1 MIKIDLNIDIQATP
15 EAIWAAIISDKKY
28 RVWTEVFDKGSYFE
42 GGWQKGDRIKFL
54 SQNEHGSKS
63 GMISEIAASDHL
75 KFISIKHLGLIM
87 DDVEDYTSDLA
98 KKWSSA
104 YENYYLEAK
113 TDKITNFHVLADMDE
128 AYFDYFKEAWIN
140 ALNTLKKL
148 CEENLEPFK
157 AITVEVLVDVPAEQ
171 AWTYWTT
178 PEHITKWA
186 FASEDWHCP
195 KATNDLRVGGH
206 YSTTM
211 ASKDGQMAFDF
222 GGTYTVVEPTKRL
235 INQLDDGRMVWVTFE
250 AITPEQTLVVE
261 TFETEDVNTLE
272 LQRAGWQAILNNF
285 KCAAEAGGSLK

>member
-1 MIKIDLNIDIQATP
+1 MKKIDLNIDIQATP
-15 EAIWAAIISDKKY
+15 EAVWAAIISDKKY
-28 RVWTEVFDKGSYFE
+28 RVWTEAFDKGSYFE

-54 SQNEHGSKS
+54 SPNEHGAKS

-75 KFISIKHLGLIM
+75 KYISIHHLGFIM
-87 DDVEDYTSDLA
+87 DDVEDYTSDSA
-98 KKWSSA
+98 KKWTPA
-104 YENYYLEAK
+104 FENYYLEAK
-113 TDKITNFHVLADMDE
+113 TDTITNFHVLADIDE
-128 AYFDYFKEAWIN
+128 DYFDYFNEAWIS
-140 ALNTLKKL
+140 ALNALKKL

-157 AITVEVLVDVPAEQ
+157 AITVEVLVDASAQQ
-171 AWTYWTT
+171 AWIYWTM
-178 PEHITKWA
+178 PEYITKWA

-195 KATNDLRVGGH
+195 KAINNLRVGGH

-250 AITPEQTLVVE
+250 VITPQQTLVVE
-261 TFETEDVNTLE
+261 TFEAEDENTLE

-285 KCAAEAGGSLK
+285 KLAVEAGGIA